1 MESSEFKLVYVDPYS
16 LLVATRHRKI
26 VRIYCPFTVRVDKQA
41 GKFQKGQ
48 DVSVDMV
55 KSDPDGWLIYI
66 IQARLIGMGTSSSFY
81 NGGWFL
87 LSLFPY
93 KDNRKVIFDS
103 LGFTRKLG

>member
-1 MESSEFKLVYVDPYS
+1 MESPDFKLVYVDPYS

-26 VRIYCPFTVRVDKQA
+26 VRIYCPFPVRVEKPV

-66 IQARLIGMGTSSSFY
+66 IQGKAYWFGNFLIV
-81 NGGWFL
+81 L
-87 LSLFPY
+87 
-93 KDNRKVIFDS
+93 
-103 LGFTRKLG
+103 